1 MLTPADMPPV
11 TAELRDLFRS
21 GASVA
26 KLFQH
31 VRDRLGETATNLE
44 CGILLR
50 SAFGLGPA
58 GWYLTSY
65 TESFGNGTEP
75 DWKLTRC
82 FLSMILEN
90 RAEWD
95 ISYDESTWY
104 DALSMTPPTERH
116 ELAATTHGVTR
127 EGWEKLTESD
137 RKTIQ
142 SIESSRLKLGDE
154 GVIFAALI
162 EQLQRRV
169 NELELRMATPMMAGT
184 HS

>member
-1 MLTPADMPPV
+1 MNPLV
-11 TAELRDLFRS
+11 IEELRDLFRS

-31 VRDRLGETATNLE
+31 VRDRLGDTATNME
-44 CGILLR
+44 CGIFLR
-50 SAFGLGPA
+50 SAFCLGPA

-75 DWKLTRC
+75 DWKLTWC
-82 FLSMILEN
+82 FLSKILEN
-90 RAEWD
+90 RSKWD
-95 ISYDESTWY
+95 VSHDEPTWY
-104 DALSMTPPTERH
+104 DGLSTTPSDELRA
-116 ELAATTHGVTR
+116 LAATTHGVTR
-127 EGWEKLTESD
+127 EGWENLTEPD

-142 SIESSRLKLGDE
+142 GIESSRLILGVE
-154 GVIFAALI
+154 SMIFPALI

-169 NELELRMATPMMAGT
+169 NELELQMATPMMAGT

>member
-1 MLTPADMPPV
+1 MNSLV
-11 TAELRDLFRS
+11 IEELRDLFRS
-21 GASVA
+21 GASIA

-31 VRDRLGETATNLE
+31 VRDRLGDTATNME

-65 TESFGNGTEP
+65 TESFGDGTEP
-75 DWKLTRC
+75 DWKLTWC
-82 FLSMILEN
+82 FLSKILEN
-90 RAEWD
+90 RTEWD
-95 ISYDESTWY
+95 VSHDEPTWY
-104 DALSMTPPTERH
+104 DGLSKTPPTERY

-127 EGWEKLTESD
+127 ESWEKLTESD

-142 SIESSRLKLGDE
+142 SIESSRLKLDE
-154 GVIFAALI
+154 ESMVLAALI